1 MLNGR
6 RIAGAAAAVVV
17 ITVISKILGFGR
29 EAALAA
35 VFGASGATD
44 AYLVAMIIPSLLFGV
59 VGATITT
66 VGIPLFAEYIHDP
79 ARRRELAGLLWS
91 TFHGIV
97 VFLGLVV
104 LVAWPLTPW
113 LVRLMAPGFEGEQAQ
128 LTVLLVRVLLPAAVF
143 MGLAGWAQGVL
154 NAHQRFTAP
163 AAVGIPYNVIIIAA
177 ILLSGR
183 WWGIEGV
190 AVATLLGIAAQFLI
204 QLPTFR
210 RLGLSYRPLF
220 DLGHPGLRR
229 MLLLAGPVIIGVGAN
244 QLNVIVD
251 RMLAS
256 GLAEGSIS
264 ALNYAQKALG
274 LPVGLFAL
282 PLVTVLYSSL
292 SRHNMAGDAAA
303 FRETLARGL
312 SVLGFLM
319 IPMTVGLI
327 VLRADFVRFLFQ
339 RGAFDDTDAAM
350 TGTAVLFYSLGILFI
365 VWRDYLNRTFYALQD
380 TATPMWTGLA
390 AVAVNI
396 GLNLALVRVMGLGG
410 LALASS
416 AAALVGFGLILWRLR
431 RRLGRIGGRRLA
443 IETGKV
449 CLAAGLMGLAV
460 WRANEALAAGAWG
473 LLAEQL
479 VQALGGGALGDFA
492 AAGARLVGLIAFG
505 GLVYA
510 VLCRLLRV
518 REMALVWELGRSVL
532 GRLAGANRRAG

>member
-59 VGATITT
+59 VGTTITT

-104 LVAWPLTPW
+104 LVAWLLTPW

-163 AAVGIPYNVIIIAA
+163 AAMGIPYNVIIIAA

-292 SRHNMAGDAAA
+292 SRHNVVGDAAA

-339 RGAFDDTDAAM
+339 RGAFDDADAAM

-365 VWRDYLNRTFYALQD
+365 VWWDYLNRTFYALQD

-492 AAGARLVGLIAFG
+492 AAGVKLIGLIAFG
-505 GLVYA
+505 GLVYT

-532 GRLAGANRRAG
+532 GRLAGANRQAG